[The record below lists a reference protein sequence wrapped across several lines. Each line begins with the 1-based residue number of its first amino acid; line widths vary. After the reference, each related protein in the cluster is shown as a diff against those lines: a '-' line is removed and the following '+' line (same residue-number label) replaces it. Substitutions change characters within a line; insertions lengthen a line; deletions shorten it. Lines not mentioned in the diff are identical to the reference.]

1 MKTNTTVFFKHDAFQ
16 MKLLTKLFL
25 LNIIGIRPAKSD
37 LDGTCDKNG
46 DCTRESVDV
55 NEVLENASSSAK
67 FVPFRYTSKNR
78 YVDDWE
84 KFITAYG
91 KWQKAILDNP
101 NIKCSGKLITRTINY
116 F

>member
-1 MKTNTTVFFKHDAFQ
+1 MKAPQFSLIYDDFQ
-16 MKLLTKLFL
+16 MRLLL
-25 LNIIGIRPAKSD
+25 LCLLASGRAEETATVS
-37 LDGTCDKNG
+37 DGTCDKNG
-46 DCTRESVDV
+46 DCTRESIDV
-55 NEVLENASSSAK
+55 NQVLESASSSAK

-101 NIKCSGKLITRTINY
+101 NIKCSG
-116 F
+116 